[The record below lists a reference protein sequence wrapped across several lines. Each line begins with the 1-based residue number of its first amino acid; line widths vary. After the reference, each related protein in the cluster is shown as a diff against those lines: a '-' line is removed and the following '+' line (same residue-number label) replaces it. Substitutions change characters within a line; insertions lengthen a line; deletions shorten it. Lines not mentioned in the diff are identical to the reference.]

1 MLVNLDPVWVE
12 SSTPLSFPGESGS
25 LRVLVLIYV
34 DVVLRLQHLL
44 VLAEAICLPSALLAF
59 DDLLL
64 RCAQCAGSYTEGGLG
79 FRGRLQR
86 SE

>member
-64 RCAQCAGSYTEGGLG
+64 RVFPMCRLLYRGGRVQG
-79 FRGRLQR
+79 LQR